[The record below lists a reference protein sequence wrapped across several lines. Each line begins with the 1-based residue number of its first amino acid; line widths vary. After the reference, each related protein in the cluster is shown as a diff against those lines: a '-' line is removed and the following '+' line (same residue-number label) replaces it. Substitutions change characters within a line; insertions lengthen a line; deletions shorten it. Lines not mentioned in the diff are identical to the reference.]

1 MYLIASRLPSV
12 HAAKDRMT
20 RRTKTLIATILIIFL
35 WLPAYA
41 VFIAGLQ
48 WRVLPG
54 ASWYVTLLFYA
65 LAGTLWIVPIGM
77 SLKWMYRDTSKK

>member
-1 MYLIASRLPSV
+1 
-12 HAAKDRMT
+12 MT

>member
-1 MYLIASRLPSV
+1 
-12 HAAKDRMT
+12 MT
-20 RRTKTLIATILIIFL
+20 RRTKTLIATILIIFF

-41 VFIAGLQ
+41 LFIAGLQ

-54 ASWYVTLLFYA
+54 ASWYVMLLFYA